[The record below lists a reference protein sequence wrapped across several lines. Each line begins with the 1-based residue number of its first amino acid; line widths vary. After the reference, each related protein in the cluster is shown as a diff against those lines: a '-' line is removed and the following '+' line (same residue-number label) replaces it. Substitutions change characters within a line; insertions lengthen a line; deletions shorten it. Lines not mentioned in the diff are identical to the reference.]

1 MDNKGI
7 TFADVSRS
15 LNRLDGFIDDFLLTV
30 QSYNE
35 KRIIE
40 KANVIVDSHKE
51 TMVIYPIDIKKSI
64 IGFIDDVKFNRE
76 GDEAVNY
83 YGVRD
88 CVDYILNN
96 QSLLLAKRAFSVETK
111 IFEAENILISFITD
125 IKEAS
130 DLLWETGCII
140 SQIQELHIEPFI
152 QGTSKAANN
161 PIHETGENECFSIG
175 DDSSENKIGESLTPD
190 QIKEKIKKIEPFP
203 KAKTDE
209 PIPFGKYYRILT
221 NGEFTQAN
229 GVKKEFQVIDAEKCD
244 LDLFCLCVERADISD
259 IIKENRQIARLFMY
273 YVANKFKDSGE
284 YVKAAQKALGLNA
297 RLSAVPSN
305 YRADFYNLLGDE
317 FPDSNPNKY

>member
-1 MDNKGI
+1 MDKKDI

-40 KANVIVDSHKE
+40 KANVIIDGHKE

-64 IGFIDDVKFNRE
+64 KGFIDEVKFNRE
-76 GDEAVNY
+76 GDESINY
-83 YGVRD
+83 YGIHD

-96 QSLLLAKRAFSVETK
+96 QSLLLAKRVFPIETK
-111 IFEAENILISFITD
+111 IKEAEQILLSFLSEIEE
-125 IKEAS
+125 IS
-130 DLLWETGCII
+130 DLLWQTG
-140 SQIQELHIEPFI
+140 QILWQIGELHIEPFI
-152 QGTSKAANN
+152 QETSQTGDI
-161 PIHETGENECFSIG
+161 PETGENECFSIG

-190 QIKEKIKKIEPFP
+190 QIKEKIKKIKPFP

-273 YVANKFKDSGE
+273 YVANKFKDSNE

-297 RLSAVPSN
+297 RLSAVPLN

-317 FPDSNPNKY
+317 FPDSNPKKY

>member
-1 MDNKGI
+1 MDKKDI

-15 LNRLDGFIDDFLLTV
+15 LNRLEGFIDDMLLTM
-30 QSYNE
+30 QSYC
-35 KRIIE
+35 
-40 KANVIVDSHKE
+40 DSK
-51 TMVIYPIDIKKSI
+51 IDTEKSI
-64 IGFIDDVKFNRE
+64 NSFLGELKWLRE
-76 GDEAVNY
+76 GDESINY
-83 YGVRD
+83 FGIYD
-88 CVDYILNN
+88 CVDFILNN
-96 QSLLLAKRAFSVETK
+96 KSIDLAKRAFS
-111 IFEAENILISFITD
+111 IEAKVKEIESFVLSYISNQVTQ
-125 IKEAS
+125 KVAS
-130 DLLWETGCII
+130 EFLWETGRILW
-140 SQIQELHIEPFI
+140 QIGELHIEPFI
-152 QGTSKAANN
+152 QETSQTGDI
-161 PIHETGENECFSIG
+161 PETGENECFSIG

-190 QIKEKIKKIEPFP
+190 QIKEKIKKIKPFP

-273 YVANKFKDSGE
+273 YVANKFKDSDE

>member
-1 MDNKGI
+1 MEKSEAIRRFNEGKHYIETCLEQIASLEQNNDKELRQVLRGTAMVEVSYKAVENFCKVGSYVFDGKDGAQKLKDKLINMKVKVLQLYDGADRNNLLMIKNICDTIISEINEVEEWTGDNEQ
-7 TFADVSRS
+7 TVLRT
-15 LNRLDGFIDDFLLTV
+15 NLTD
-30 QSYNE
+30 N
-35 KRIIE
+35 
-40 KANVIVDSHKE
+40 
-51 TMVIYPIDIKKSI
+51 IDI
-64 IGFIDDVKFNRE
+64 
-76 GDEAVNY
+76 
-83 YGVRD
+83 
-88 CVDYILNN
+88 
-96 QSLLLAKRAFSVETK
+96 
-111 IFEAENILISFITD
+111 
-125 IKEAS
+125 
-130 DLLWETGCII
+130 
-140 SQIQELHIEPFI
+140 P
-152 QGTSKAANN
+152 
-161 PIHETGENECFSIG
+161 ETGENECVSIG
-175 DDSSENKIGESLTPD
+175 DDSSENKSGESLTPD

-297 RLSAVPSN
+297 RLSAVPLN

>member
-1 MDNKGI
+1 MEKSEAIRRFNEGKHYIETCIEDIASLELNNDKELRKVLRGTAMVEVSYKAVENFCKVGSYVI
-7 TFADVSRS
+7 DGEDGAQKLKEKLINLKEQVLQLYDGADKNN
-15 LNRLDGFIDDFLLTV
+15 LMMI
-30 QSYNE
+30 
-35 KRIIE
+35 KRIC
-40 KANVIVDSHKE
+40 E
-51 TMVIYPIDIKKSI
+51 TIISEINEVEEWTDDNEQTVLRTNLTDNIDI
-64 IGFIDDVKFNRE
+64 
-76 GDEAVNY
+76 
-83 YGVRD
+83 
-88 CVDYILNN
+88 
-96 QSLLLAKRAFSVETK
+96 
-111 IFEAENILISFITD
+111 
-125 IKEAS
+125 
-130 DLLWETGCII
+130 
-140 SQIQELHIEPFI
+140 P
-152 QGTSKAANN
+152 
-161 PIHETGENECFSIG
+161 ETGENECFSIG

-190 QIKEKIKKIEPFP
+190 QIKEKIKKIKPFP

-284 YVKAAQKALGLNA
+284 YVKAAQKALGLNV

>member
-1 MDNKGI
+1 MDKKDI

-40 KANVIVDSHKE
+40 KANVIIDGHKE

-64 IGFIDDVKFNRE
+64 KGFIDEVKFNRE
-76 GDEAVNY
+76 GDERVLITI
-83 YGVRD
+83 GIHD

-96 QSLLLAKRAFSVETK
+96 QSLLFAKRAFPIETK
-111 IFEAENILISFITD
+111 IKEAEQILLSFLSEIEET
-125 IKEAS
+125 S
-130 DLLWETGCII
+130 DLLWQTG
-140 SQIQELHIEPFI
+140 QILWQIGELHIEPFI
-152 QGTSKAANN
+152 QETSQTGDI
-161 PIHETGENECFSIG
+161 PETGENECFSIG

-284 YVKAAQKALGLNA
+284 YVKAAQKALGLNV

-317 FPDSNPNKY
+317 FPESEPK